1 MESID
6 GMLGTVLYGLTL
18 WQVSLSFIIILFTIF
33 LRGPILKRALK
44 TMENIAA
51 KYEGE
56 WDEEFTHSIG
66 QPLNVLILVYGL
78 LLSLNVLPL
87 PSDPINISGFIDAAE
102 LVTVLF
108 LGLWLFSR
116 MITALDKVIRKRAM
130 DPEHW
135 LDAGLA
141 PFITISLRIIVF
153 VTGVIVIA
161 QNLGYSVSGLVASLG
176 LGAAALALAS
186 KDTLSNLF
194 GSLMIMMDKPFQVGD
209 WIKGSGF
216 EGTVEEIG
224 LRSTRVRTF
233 EKTMM
238 NVPNSVIVN
247 IIVENLDRRKDR
259 DLNMRRVYITLGI
272 AMDADADSMEEAVR
286 QIKQLLMDEPLVDKR
301 YEPMVYFTGFGEST
315 FDVMV
320 YYFADSDWRNWLFAK
335 QTVNLKIMRKL
346 EELGLSLAYPTRTVH
361 LEGADMTKTRLEGE
375 GKASHIPPAVPDR
388 IEPE

>member
-1 MESID
+1 METID
-6 GMLGTVLYGLTL
+6 GALGAVLPGLTM
-18 WQVSLSFIIILFTIF
+18 WQVSLSIFIILFTLF
-33 LRGPILKRALK
+33 LRKPILKRSLK
-44 TMENIAA
+44 AMENIAA

-56 WDEEFTHSIG
+56 WDEDFTRSIG
-66 QPLNVLILVYGL
+66 QPLSALILVYGF

-87 PSDPINISGFIDAAE
+87 PQDPINIAGFIDAAE
-102 LVTVLF
+102 LLTVLF

-130 DPEHW
+130 DPDHW

-153 VTGVIVIA
+153 VTGVIIIA

-238 NVPNSVIVN
+238 NVPNSMIAN
-247 IIVENLDRRKDR
+247 LIVENLDRRKDR
-259 DLNMRRVYITLGI
+259 DLNMRRVNITLGI
-272 AMDADADSMEEAVR
+272 AMDADADGMENVVN

-320 YYFADSDWRNWLFAK
+320 YYFANSDWRDWLFAK

-346 EELGLSLAYPTRTVH
+346 EELGLSLAYPTRTVL
-361 LEGADMTKTRLEGE
+361 LEGPDM
-375 GKASHIPPAVPDR
+375 GKNLLKKGGKNISAT
-388 IEPE
+388 